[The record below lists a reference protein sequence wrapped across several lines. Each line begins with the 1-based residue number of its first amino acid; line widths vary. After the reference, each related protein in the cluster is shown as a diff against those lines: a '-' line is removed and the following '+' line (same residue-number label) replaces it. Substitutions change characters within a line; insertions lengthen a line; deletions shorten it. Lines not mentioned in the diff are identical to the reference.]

1 TPGEFIARNLYPFC
15 KLQDLPSRKTSSS
28 EERKQ
33 HHEAIGPDKTLQRQA
48 LHDCFAVS
56 EFLKRVVAAGLSL
69 PVGLNRATVN
79 KVKPTQEFL
88 FFAVFR
94 RKPLYPALLNRS
106 DQQAATTA
114 TPALLFAQLDRI
126 VTGHCRIHVSIWY
139 CYATGSLSWSRYSPG
154 TSSSGTWRVVT
165 SETLGSLEFST
176 PKTTPAS
183 NEFPSS
189 SSSSTLSE
197 SAVASRSK
205 P

>member
-1 TPGEFIARNLYPFC
+1 LTLILGVVYRPVIIYPELPTVSSVRCSCSGQVDMVGHTSRSWLDIATIVQCQGNQFVNFRLQVTPMSQERPHKRQGRRFLQQTPGEFIARNLYPFC
-15 KLQDLPSRKTSSS
+15 KLKDLPSRKSSSS

-79 KVKPTQEFL
+79 KLKPTQDFL

-106 DQQAATTA
+106 DQQAATIA
-114 TPALLFAQLDRI
+114 TPAL
-126 VTGHCRIHVSIWY
+126 
-139 CYATGSLSWSRYSPG
+139 
-154 TSSSGTWRVVT
+154 
-165 SETLGSLEFST
+165 
-176 PKTTPAS
+176 
-183 NEFPSS
+183 
-189 SSSSTLSE
+189 
-197 SAVASRSK
+197 
-205 P
+205 